1 MTGDR
6 ERMSQTDL
14 PPPEDRADSKP
25 LRAPKRPAEIAE
37 RLKDLIVQ
45 HGLRPGDRLP
55 QERDLMAQFKASKS
69 SVREALGGLQA
80 QGLLRTRTGPG
91 GGAFVAAIDGARAM
105 ELLGNYFFFTQPTIA
120 DIYQLRKLL
129 EPEMATSLVGRLTE
143 EDFKRLNATISLYDH
158 PAENIGEE
166 YQQRLA
172 ELEFHGVLAELC
184 PNSVLGFFCGF
195 LQNLLRNLSICKRIY
210 DTPNPKL
217 RETGLSYQI
226 RLLSALHA
234 GDAESV
240 RDIMYQHM
248 CAAEVYMVA
257 CEAELSSDFLRVPKR
272 S

>member
-1 MTGDR
+1 
-6 ERMSQTDL
+6 MSQTEV
-14 PPPEDRADSKP
+14 PPPDGGAEELRK
-25 LRAPKRPAEIAE
+25 RAPKRPAEIAE

-69 SVREALGGLQA
+69 TVREALGALQA

-91 GGAFVAAIDGARAM
+91 GGAFVAVIDGERAM
-105 ELLGNYFFFTQPTIA
+105 ELLGNYFFFTQPTMA
-120 DIYQLRKLL
+120 DIYQLRKML
-129 EPEMATSLVGRLTE
+129 EPEMAASLVGRLTE
-143 EDFKRLNATISLYDH
+143 ADFKRLNATISLYDH

-172 ELEFHGVLAELC
+172 ELEFHSVLAELC

-210 DTPNPKL
+210 DKPNPEL

-234 GDAESV
+234 GDAEAV

-248 CAAEVYMVA
+248 CAAEAYMVA
-257 CEAELSSDFLRVPKR
+257 CEAELSSDFLRFKR
-272 S
+272 RS